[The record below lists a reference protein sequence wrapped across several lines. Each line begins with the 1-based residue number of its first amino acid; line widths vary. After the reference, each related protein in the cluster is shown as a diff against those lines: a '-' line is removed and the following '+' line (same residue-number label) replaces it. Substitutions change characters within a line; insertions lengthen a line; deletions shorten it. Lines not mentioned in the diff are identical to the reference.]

1 MKPGDGETGAHSTF
15 SYDLVTAYLSL
26 VPSTRETMQSFFFF
40 PLILYLAKDLGHLHS
55 IQHPEHVCGSS
66 GKRTLN

>member
-26 VPSTRETMQSFFFF
+26 VPSTRETTQRFFFS
-40 PLILYLAKDLGHLHS
+40 LILYLAKDLGHLHS

-66 GKRTLN
+66 GKCTLN

>member
-26 VPSTRETMQSFFFF
+26 VPSTRETTQRFFF
-40 PLILYLAKDLGHLHS
+40 PPNIVFS
-55 IQHPEHVCGSS
+55 
-66 GKRTLN
+66 